1 MEMPDDC
8 FMSASI
14 ASVTMIDGERGEEGT
29 EDYDSGL
36 SVKMIISST
45 LRDGVVCKDLC
56 VCVCWRALA
65 ACEPRLSA
73 ASRTHTPKKDV
84 EKIGIRVR

>member
-14 ASVTMIDGERGEEGT
+14 ASVTVIDGKRGEEGT

-45 LRDGVVCKDLC
+45 LRDGVVCKDSC
-56 VCVCWRALA
+56 VCVCVGG
-65 ACEPRLSA
+65 LSRRVC
-73 ASRTHTPKKDV
+73 SVVSPGCQQPVEHTP
-84 EKIGIRVR
+84 